1 MKINLKQKGY
11 TTIVVEKDTRNKLI
25 AIKIRTE
32 ARSLN
37 DVIRELIKN
46 GN

>member
-1 MKINLKQKGY
+1 MKINFKQKGN

-32 ARSLN
+32 AMSLN